1 MNIYL
6 KEKDLQLFILRI
18 KIWLKMGSLTEKNNN
33 KSDDIGG
40 YTIKLIKKN
49 NKDFIHK
56 EIYFN
61 KPRLVS
67 KRKKMTIKI

>member
-40 YTIKLIKKN
+40 YTIKLIKTK
-49 NKDFIHK
+49 
-56 EIYFN
+56 
-61 KPRLVS
+61 
-67 KRKKMTIKI
+67 